1 MQAQEFEYEQF
12 FAANDISRPVVVRPA
27 TGEDQDDEPFDDL
40 PAPAW
45 FRRREESDAFP
56 ACEALLA
63 WPHNY
68 PVEGDADL
76 DETEAAEEDPAQFRY
91 SEPEL
96 EAWQAIVADVLS
108 EATSPEALD
117 GAARPLPVRTEKRHA
132 QRRASEVI
140 DMQDPTYQR
149 QQPNSGAQPPVR
161 RDPPVG
167 RFSAG
172 GVTVSVWSNPSPSG
186 GHFQTFSIDRRY
198 RAKDG
203 SLKSTKSLRLT
214 DLPLAAALL
223 HKAFGE
229 LAFAMRDTG
238 VPIMAEGGFPPPR
251 GPVADAAYADDEAVG
266 LEG

>member
-1 MQAQEFEYEQF
+1 MQAQEFEYKQF
-12 FAANDISRPVVVRPA
+12 FAANDISAPA
-27 TGEDQDDEPFDDL
+27 AISTVMADDDDEPFDDVPP
-40 PAPAW
+40 PARL
-45 FRRREESDAFP
+45 RRREEREAFP
-56 ACEALLA
+56 PCDALLA
-63 WPHNY
+63 WPKNY

-76 DETEAAEEDPAQFRY
+76 DQAEAAEEDPAQFRY

-96 EAWQAIVADVLS
+96 EAWQAIVADVLF

-140 DMQDPTYQR
+140 NMQSPTYQR
-149 QQPNSGAQPPVR
+149 QQPNSGVQPQVR

-172 GVTVSVWSNPSPSG
+172 GVTVSVWSNPSQSG

-203 SLKSTKSLRLT
+203 SMKSSKSLRLT

-223 HKAFGE
+223 NKAFGE

-238 VPIMAEGGFPPPR
+238 VPIMAEGGFPSPSR
-251 GPVADAAYADDEAVG
+251 ASC
-266 LEG
+266 